1 MVTRGSPVAFYDRFA
16 RKLLADYA
24 SGNPRTEQAILFAI
38 SMLPGGPIEVL
49 DIGCGIGW
57 STNEIASNHP
67 DARVRGVDL
76 SPRLVD
82 TARSLFGGEPR
93 THFEVCDFIED
104 EIEGEVDAVV
114 LLDVYEHFPA
124 SARASVHARFRT
136 LLRDDGCLILSVPTP
151 KHQQYLRNEHPG
163 ELQPI
168 DEDVSRHDF
177 DKLADDLEGR
187 VVARQMVSVWHP
199 DDYMYAV
206 IQRGTR
212 RPPGARRMRLEEPR
226 ERELRIRRAL
236 GLRWTQESEFVAAR
250 QGPRV
255 CVATW
260 SLSGQSETFIHAHA
274 ERIPAD
280 VHVLQGSPVHR
291 MDGGR
296 SLLPASARAAAR
308 VVGRASGLDPR
319 QAEDVM
325 FRKLPASTRAHLYA
339 RYLRGHGIRVV
350 LAEFGPVAAEVDG
363 GCARAGV
370 PLVVHFHG
378 YDAFKHD
385 VLEVYGE
392 AYRSMFRSRRPIVV
406 VSESMRRQ
414 LIALGATEDQ
424 LFLNPYGVD
433 LELFRPDE
441 TEPGLVVAVGRFI
454 DKKAPELTVLAF
466 SKVLER
472 VPEARLVM
480 IGDGPLKPTVARVIS
495 GLEVEERVSL
505 LGAEDHAHVVDLMRR
520 AAVFVQHSVVAPS
533 GDREGTPVA
542 ILEAGAAAV
551 PVVATRHE
559 GIADVV
565 IDGATGLLVEEADVN
580 GMAAAVADLLSDQE
594 RARQLGKA
602 ARSRIE
608 EKYSMQASI
617 DGLWAILERE
627 VER

>member
-1 MVTRGSPVAFYDRFA
+1 MVTKGSPVAFYDRFA

-24 SGNPRTEQAILFAI
+24 SGNPRTEQAILFAL

-57 STNEIASNHP
+57 STSEIASNHP
-67 DARVRGVDL
+67 DAQVRGVDL
-76 SPRLVD
+76 SPRLVA

-93 THFEVCDFIED
+93 TRFEVCDFIQD
-104 EIEGEVDAVV
+104 EIEGEVDVMV

-124 SARASVHARFRT
+124 SARAPVHDRFRT
-136 LLRDDGCLILSVPTP
+136 LLKDNGCLILTVPTP
-151 KHQQYLRNEHPG
+151 EHQKYLRNEHPG

-168 DEDVSRHDF
+168 DEDVSSD
-177 DKLADDLEGR
+177 DVDNLADDIDGR
-187 VVARQMVSVWHP
+187 VVARRTVSVWHP
-199 DDYMYAV
+199 NDYMHAL
-206 IQRGTR
+206 IQLGPR
-212 RPPGARRMRLEEPR
+212 RPPSGGPKRLEDPR
-226 ERELRIRRAL
+226 ERALRIRRAM
-236 GLRWTQESEFVAAR
+236 GLRRTQGSEFVAAR

-255 CVATW
+255 CLATW
-260 SLSGQSETFIHAHA
+260 SLIGESETFIHAHA

-350 LAEFGPVAAEVDG
+350 LAEYGPVAAEVDE
-363 GCARAGV
+363 GCMRAGV

-392 AYRSMFRSRRPIVV
+392 AYRSMFYRRRSIVV

-414 LIALGATEDQ
+414 LIALGAAEDQ
-424 LFLNPYGVD
+424 VFLNPCGVD
-433 LELFRPDE
+433 LELFQPGK

-454 DKKAPELTVLAF
+454 DKKAPELSVLAF

-472 VPEARLVM
+472 LPEARLVM
-480 IGDGPLKPTVARVIS
+480 IGDGPLKPAVARVIS
-495 GLEVEERVSL
+495 GLGVEERVRL
-505 LGAEDHAHVVDLMRR
+505 LGAQDHAHVVELMRR
-520 AAVFVQHSVVAPS
+520 AAVLMQHSVVAPS

-594 RARQLGKA
+594 RARQLGQA
-602 ARSRIE
+602 ARRRIE

-617 DGLWAILERE
+617 DRLWTILERAL
-627 VER
+627 ER

>member
-1 MVTRGSPVAFYDRFA
+1 
-16 RKLLADYA
+16 
-24 SGNPRTEQAILFAI
+24 
-38 SMLPGGPIEVL
+38 MLPGDRIEVL

-57 STNEIASNHP
+57 STSEIASNHP

-76 SPRLVD
+76 SPRLVA

-93 THFEVCDFIED
+93 TRFEVCDFIED
-104 EIEGEVDAVV
+104 KIEDEVDAIV

-124 SARASVHARFRT
+124 SARTLIHDRLRT
-136 LLRDDGCLILSVPTP
+136 LLKDDGCLILTVPTP
-151 KHQQYLRNEHPG
+151 EHQQYLRTEHPG

-168 DEDVSRHDF
+168 DEDVSGD
-177 DKLADDLEGR
+177 DVEKLAHDIEGR
-187 VVARQMVSVWHP
+187 VVARRTVSVWHA
-199 DDYMYAV
+199 DDYMHAL
-206 IQRGTR
+206 IQRGPR
-212 RPPGARRMRLEEPR
+212 RPPSGGPMRLEDPQ
-226 ERELRIRRAL
+226 ERALRIRRAL
-236 GLRWTQESEFVAAR
+236 GLRRTQGSEFVAAH

-260 SLSGQSETFIHAHA
+260 SLTGGSETFIHAHA

-280 VHVLQGSPVHR
+280 VLVLQGSPVHR

-308 VVGRASGLDPR
+308 VMGRARGLDR
-319 QAEDVM
+319 RRTEDLV
-325 FRKLPASTRAHLYA
+325 FRKLPASARARLYA
-339 RYLRGHGIRVV
+339 RYLRGHAIRVV
-350 LAEFGPVAAEVDG
+350 LAEFGPVAAEVDE

-378 YDAFKHD
+378 YDAFEQD
-385 VLEVYGE
+385 VLSTYGE
-392 AYRSMFRSRRPIVV
+392 AYQSLFRRRRPIVV

-414 LIALGATEDQ
+414 LVALGAAEDQ
-424 LFLNPYGVD
+424 VFLNPYGVD
-433 LELFRPDE
+433 LELFQPGK
-441 TEPGLVVAVGRFI
+441 TEEGLVVAVGRFI

-472 VPEARLVM
+472 VPEARLAM
-480 IGDGPLKPTVARVIS
+480 IGDGPLRPAVERVIS
-495 GLEVEERVSL
+495 GLGVEDRVRL
-505 LGAEDHAHVVDLMRR
+505 LGAQDHAHVVDLMRR
-520 AAVFVQHSVVAPS
+520 AAVFMQHSVVAPS

-559 GIADVV
+559 GIAEAV
-565 IDGATGLLVEEADVN
+565 IDGETGLLVEEGDVN
-580 GMAAAVADLLSDQE
+580 GMAAAVADLLADPE
-594 RARQLGKA
+594 RARQLGRA

-617 DGLWAILERE
+617 DGLWAILEGAF
-627 VER
+627 ER

>member
-1 MVTRGSPVAFYDRFA
+1 
-16 RKLLADYA
+16 
-24 SGNPRTEQAILFAI
+24 
-38 SMLPGGPIEVL
+38 MLPGDRIEVL

-57 STNEIASNHP
+57 STSEIASNHP

-76 SPRLVD
+76 SPRLVA

-93 THFEVCDFIED
+93 TRFEVCDFIED
-104 EIEGEVDAVV
+104 KIEDEVDAIV

-124 SARASVHARFRT
+124 SARTLIHDRLRT
-136 LLRDDGCLILSVPTP
+136 LLKDDGCLILTVPTP
-151 KHQQYLRNEHPG
+151 EHQQYLRTEHPG

-168 DEDVSRHDF
+168 DEDVSGD
-177 DKLADDLEGR
+177 DVEKLAHDIEGR
-187 VVARQMVSVWHP
+187 VVARRTVSVWHA
-199 DDYMYAV
+199 DDYMHAL
-206 IQRGTR
+206 IQRGPR
-212 RPPGARRMRLEEPR
+212 RPPSGGPMRLEDPQ
-226 ERELRIRRAL
+226 ERALRIRRAL
-236 GLRWTQESEFVAAR
+236 GLRRTQGSEFVAAH

-260 SLSGQSETFIHAHA
+260 SLTGGSETFIHAHA

-280 VHVLQGSPVHR
+280 VLVLQGSPVHR

-308 VVGRASGLDPR
+308 VMGRARGLDR
-319 QAEDVM
+319 RRTEDLV
-325 FRKLPASTRAHLYA
+325 FRKLPASARARLYA
-339 RYLRGHGIRVV
+339 RYLRGHAIRVV
-350 LAEFGPVAAEVDG
+350 LAEFGPVAAEVDE

-378 YDAFKHD
+378 YDAFEQD
-385 VLEVYGE
+385 VLSTYGE
-392 AYRSMFRSRRPIVV
+392 AYQSLFRRRRPIVV

-414 LIALGATEDQ
+414 LVALGAAEDQ
-424 LFLNPYGVD
+424 VFLNPYGVD
-433 LELFRPDE
+433 LELFQPGK
-441 TEPGLVVAVGRFI
+441 TEEGLVVAVGRFI

-472 VPEARLVM
+472 VPEARLAM
-480 IGDGPLKPTVARVIS
+480 IGDGPLRPAVERVIS
-495 GLEVEERVSL
+495 GLGVEDRVRL
-505 LGAEDHAHVVDLMRR
+505 LGAQDHAHVVDLMRR
-520 AAVFVQHSVVAPS
+520 AAVFMQHSVVAPS

-559 GIADVV
+559 GIAEAV
-565 IDGATGLLVEEADVN
+565 IDGETGLLVEEGDVN
-580 GMAAAVADLLSDQE
+580 GMAAAVADLLADPE
-594 RARQLGKA
+594 RARQLGRA

-617 DGLWAILERE
+617 DGRWAILEGAF
-627 VER
+627 ER

>member
-1 MVTRGSPVAFYDRFA
+1 MTRGSPVAFYDRFA

-38 SMLPGGPIEVL
+38 SMLPGGWIEVL

-57 STNEIASNHP
+57 STSEIASNRP

-76 SPRLVD
+76 SPRLVT
-82 TARSLFGGEPR
+82 TARSLFGREPR
-93 THFEVCDFIED
+93 LRFEACDFIED
-104 EIEGEVDAVV
+104 EIEGEVDAIV

-124 SARASVHARFRT
+124 SARALVHDRFRT
-136 LLRDDGCLILSVPTP
+136 LLKDDGCLILTVPTP
-151 KHQQYLRNEHPG
+151 EHQQFMRNEHPG
-163 ELQPI
+163 GVQPI
-168 DEDVSRHDF
+168 DEDVSGDDVERLAHDI
-177 DKLADDLEGR
+177 EGR
-187 VVARQMVSVWHP
+187 VVARRTVSVWHA
-199 DDYMYAV
+199 DDYMHAL
-206 IQRGTR
+206 IQRGPR
-212 RPPGARRMRLEEPR
+212 RPPSGGRMRLEDPR
-226 ERELRIRRAL
+226 ARALRIRRAL
-236 GLRWTQESEFVAAR
+236 GLRWTQRSEFVAAR

-260 SLSGQSETFIHAHA
+260 SLTGTSETFIHAHA
-274 ERIPAD
+274 ERIPAS

-291 MDGGR
+291 MEGGR

-308 VVGRASGLDPR
+308 VVGRASGLDSR
-319 QAEDVM
+319 QAEDLV
-325 FRKLPASTRAHLYA
+325 FRKLPASIRARLYA

-350 LAEFGPVAAEVDG
+350 LAEYGPVAAEVDE
-363 GCARAGV
+363 GCMRAGV

-392 AYRSMFRSRRPIVV
+392 AYRSIFRRRRPIVV

-414 LIALGATEDQ
+414 LMVLGATEDQ

-433 LELFRPDE
+433 LELFRPDN
-441 TEPGLVVAVGRFI
+441 TERGLVVAVGRFI

-472 VPEARLVM
+472 VPEARLAM
-480 IGDGPLKPTVARVIS
+480 IGDGPLRPAVERVIS
-495 GLEVEERVSL
+495 ALRLEDRVRL
-505 LGAEDHAHVVDLMRR
+505 LGAQDHAHVAELMRR
-520 AAVFVQHSVVAPS
+520 AAVFIQHSVVAPS

-542 ILEAGAAAV
+542 ILEAGAAGI

-559 GIADVV
+559 GIVDVV
-565 IDGATGLLVEEADVN
+565 IQGETGLLVEEGDVN

-594 RARQLGKA
+594 RARQLGEA
-602 ARSRIE
+602 ARRRIE
-608 EKYSMQASI
+608 AKYSMRASI
-617 DGLWAILERE
+617 DGLWAILERAFE
-627 VER
+627 C